1 MWEITLQHDG
11 LNKHRVIR
19 GREKRVVEEK
29 ARMQQAAWEEQWERK
44 LEVEQRKLERI
55 DRAEEKARAKELAT
69 EQTQEAELAHD
80 ALEQILA
87 NTLDV
92 DDALDWDT
100 LKDTQNFSEKMP
112 NSPSELIAKEPNIDD
127 IEFLP
132 NYSLFDYLVPGL
144 KKRKQDN
151 LNSKYED
158 AKKKWELRQTQY
170 KISLV
175 EFEKKLRNWEERKN
189 DFKEQQ
195 DNINSAL
202 EDTKKRYL
210 NKKADSIEEYCDL
223 VLSGSQYP
231 EYFPKEFEIGFNTDS
246 GIIIIDYILPDIDDL
261 PTVKEVKYIQSREE
275 FEEKHLSAAAIRK
288 LYDSVL
294 YQVCLRTVH
303 EMFEADVINSIASV
317 IFNGWVNYIDK
328 STGKDTSACIM
339 SFQANKDEFL
349 EIDLRHVDPQLCFKA
364 LKGVGSSK
372 LHSMAPIAPILTF
385 NRDDSRFIQ
394 SIEVANQID
403 EGTNLAAIGWQEFE
417 HLIREIFEK
426 EFSAGGGEVKITQAS
441 RDGGVDAIAFDP
453 DPIRGGKIVIQAK
466 RYTNVA
472 GVAAVRDLYGT
483 VMNEGA
489 TKGILVTT
497 SNYGPDAY
505 DFAKGK
511 PITLLNG
518 GNLLH
523 LLAKHGHKARINLQE
538 AKMIARENEF

>member
-466 RYTNVA
+466 RYTNVV